1 VCCSCLFIYWLEI
14 FLPNLLLIVRKG
26 DLWFCQAL
34 TEAKSYWLFWNET
47 NSSACSQLTVSKYV
61 NARKKTALVDILHLY
76 SMISSK
82 WTMWNNFFFWSRW
95 FLNWSQMYCCQCR
108 NPLGI
113 ACVILYCWA
122 SRTLKTKNC
131 HILLDP
137 CHQMIKN
144 HDILCL
150 FYEQNRKQLFTH
162 IGNPLIFQSGDVLLG
177 QCLCISGWCWYIH
190 MTHAAPVHSVISSL
204 QPVWS
209 DRSHTPKQLWTQM

>member
-1 VCCSCLFIYWLEI
+1 LVNKGEYHSVPVIFYFTLKLKENNNILNITENRYFTGICNTFIYWLEI

-34 TEAKSYWLFWNET
+34 TEAKSYWLFSNET

-122 SRTLKTKNC
+122 SRTLITKKLP
-131 HILLDP
+131 HL
-137 CHQMIKN
+137 
-144 HDILCL
+144 
-150 FYEQNRKQLFTH
+150 
-162 IGNPLIFQSGDVLLG
+162 IGP
-177 QCLCISGWCWYIH
+177 
-190 MTHAAPVHSVISSL
+190 MSSN
-204 QPVWS
+204 
-209 DRSHTPKQLWTQM
+209 D